1 MSEDTVPGREAQND
15 ILEDISGLVGMGITA
30 AEYADAAR
38 EAVNDI
44 LEDIR
49 AGIEAG
55 GGGGGGGGDGYTESE
70 ADARFVFRAGD
81 AMSGTLLFQN
91 GTVGAP
97 GIAFIADANTGIRT
111 SGADSLTLV
120 SGGTVS
126 FTAGSTLNISARP
139 LSIPDGSA
147 AVPALTFTT
156 NSDSGLFLSGSN
168 ILGFA
173 TGGISRLLL
182 STTALTSSVPLV
194 LPAGPTADLQAATK
208 KYVDDAI
215 SIVSG
220 GVTEAPTDG
229 QAYLRQSAG
238 WVTRA
243 SLGLDQASLDARYLR
258 LAGGTLTGAIT
269 LPGAPTLTLH
279 AATKGYVDSAI
290 SGGTAVDST
299 ARLAAAAAQSTA
311 NDAMPKAGGTFTGMI
326 LLSGGPTLGLHP
338 ASKTYVDGL
347 ISGGTAVD
355 STARTSAGNRVLKAG
370 DTMTGVLLLPDGAV
384 GAPALA
390 PATSSGSGIYFPAAG
405 TVAIGSAGSNIV
417 SITGTDVTSTKTIRG
432 TGNASAPAFSF
443 VGGTNT
449 GLFLSTADLGFSV
462 GGTARMV
469 LGSTGLVMSVPIT
482 LSVAPTADGHAAN
495 KEYVDDAIA
504 ALSILPE
511 APIDGA
517 VYGRRNAGWVG
528 ALPIIGG
535 TLTGNLTVPTGTDTT
550 PSLLFGSGLG
560 ASGHGGELVFI
571 VGSLP
576 RASIGTNGIST
587 PYQMIGKAGA
597 ATSPSFSFTGDLNT
611 GFYNAGP
618 DSIGVS
624 AGGTLRVMFNAT
636 DVTSTVPII
645 LPGDPTADL
654 HAATKGYVDDLVS
667 GGVTA
672 IDSTARAAAAAA
684 QATADAALPLAGG
697 TMSGIITMPTSAV
710 TAPGINHSGSTQT
723 GIYFPSAGVVG
734 FAVAGSNAL
743 SVSASAITAA
753 KQVLALGSATG
764 TASAPAYAFTGDT
777 DTGIYQISG
786 DNLGFTAGGTLRLTV
801 STTAITSTLPVV
813 LPGSPSSSLQAAT
826 KGYVDG
832 LISGGTAVDST
843 ARASAATAQTTAD
856 GKVAK
861 GGDTMTGILTLSGAP
876 TLTLHAATKGYV
888 DGQITGGTAV
898 DNTARTAAA
907 TAQTT
912 ADNAATNAN
921 GRVSKSGDTMTGL
934 LVLSGAPTLG
944 THATT
949 KTYVDGLITG
959 GTAVD
964 STARA
969 SAATAQTT
977 ADGKVSK
984 SGDTL
989 TGTLVLPAGTT
1000 TNPSIAFT
1008 GSTNTGIRLSAG
1020 NTFAVTTSG
1029 TDRLTVSTTAISGVL
1044 PIRQAAGSVSA
1055 PSFSFTAETNTGI
1068 WQPAAG
1074 ELAFAIAGTQKL
1086 HLAAT
1091 VLTSAVPL
1099 LLPSDPTNN
1108 LHAATKQY
1116 VDGLV
1121 GSPVDSVARA
1131 AAAAAQA
1138 DIDAHEALTNNPH
1151 SVTAAQVGA
1160 LTPSDAATTYLALAG
1175 GTLTGT
1181 LSLVAGAPTL
1191 AAHATRKDYVD
1202 TQVATRLTQAA
1213 ADALYQP
1220 LDAELTALAGLSSTA
1235 DRLPYFTGT
1244 GTAAL
1249 ATFTNFGRTLVDD
1262 ADASAARTTL
1272 GLGSA
1277 ATQASSAFQAAD
1289 AELAAI
1295 AGLVSATDRLPYFTG
1310 SGTAS
1315 LATFTSFGR
1324 TLAALADAAAGRTA
1338 LGLGTAAVEAATAFQ
1353 SADATLTALAG
1364 LSYSARSVLEL
1375 TAADTFTLRPVGTAN
1390 STDQLDRAAG
1400 DTRYLQLSGGTLTG
1414 ILTLNADPVSALQAA
1429 TKQYVDGRTPIVA
1442 DAPNDGQEYV
1452 RKNLAWAVASSGMSD
1467 APSDGTSYGRLN
1479 GAWTGVLPL
1488 VGGILTGALTV
1499 PAGSAGSPS
1508 IMMGDTNSGIYGGA
1522 DAIGISTNGTARMT
1536 FSTTEITTTIPV
1548 VGPNGTVSAPTWSF
1562 SGDSNTGIYW
1572 VSADTMG
1579 FSTNAT
1585 LRLSIGT
1592 ADITST
1598 LPIVL
1603 PGNPVNNLEVAPK
1616 QYVDTQVAT
1625 RLTQTA
1631 ADALYQPLDAD
1642 LTAIAGLT
1650 SAADRLPYF
1659 SGSGTASLA
1668 VFTAA
1673 GRALLDDVD
1682 TAAQR
1687 TTLGLGTMAT
1697 QASTS
1702 YLALAGGTMTGG
1714 LLLTSGAPTDPA
1726 HATRKDYVDAAVA
1739 AVDLSTRVAKTGDT
1753 MSGSLIF
1760 EDFVGDIPAITAV
1773 SGGNIRIGYEDFYLN
1788 VSDAEYS
1795 VLAGASTTLHWVDTV
1810 SAGFE
1815 VPVVVPAPV
1824 DPEHATNKTYVDDL
1838 VTTRVAKTGDTMTG
1852 PLVYVSAGA
1861 DGDTGNL
1868 TFLNIDV
1875 DNAINVT
1882 GAGFSPIKIW
1892 GDIYTYFEVNQY
1904 GGVGMGTSAPTD
1916 TDGVN
1921 IKGTPVTLNA
1931 SSPTMRLFR
1940 QAGGIASIQLGSGTA
1955 RRAEIRLQG
1964 LESGAEGDGGDM
1976 QFTVVNNAGTTPT
1989 LAGQF
1994 KRSNAAFQVT
2004 DGAASAPS
2012 LSFMNDPNTGIYSAG
2027 ADSIGLAT
2035 NGTLRLT
2042 LSTTAL
2048 TSTLPVVLPADPT
2061 TSLQAAT
2068 KQYVDTE
2075 VGLKVAKTGD
2085 TMSGNLTIQKAT
2097 PHLILDATGVTSGQI
2112 TWKKDSV
2119 DYYKLSTSGS
2129 PLNMFWWR
2137 YDDAGA
2143 NIGTIMNV
2151 TRATGEIGLG
2161 GNVQAGTAVIIRTP
2175 GLTTAE
2181 AGLTLQNAYV
2191 GADNEVDLRFQT
2203 GAGATR
2209 GRIVGQQEGATNAG
2223 RLVFS
2228 TYVGA
2233 TEGAALTLAANK
2245 QATFS
2250 GSQPVVLPAG
2260 VNPTA
2265 DDHAIR
2271 RAYFEAEA
2279 MARAFMRC

>member
-156 NSDSGLFLSGSN
+156 DSDSGLFLSGSN

-299 ARLAAAAAQSTA
+299 ARSAAAAAQSTA

-355 STARTSAGNRVLKAG
+355 STARTSVGNRVLKAG

-482 LSVAPTADGHAAN
+482 LSAAPTADSHAAN
-495 KEYVDDAIA
+495 KEYVDDAVA

-535 TLTGNLTVPTGTDTT
+535 TLTGNLTVPAGTDTA

-624 AGGTLRVMFNAT
+624 AGGTLRVTFNAA

-697 TMSGIITMPTSAV
+697 TMSGIITMPTSVV

-734 FAVAGSNAL
+734 FTVAGSNAL
-743 SVSASAITAA
+743 SVSATAITAA

-969 SAATAQTT
+969 SATTAQTT

-1029 TDRLTVSTTAISGVL
+1029 TDRLTVSTTAISSVL
-1044 PIRQAAGSVSA
+1044 PIRQAVGSVSA

-1108 LHAATKQY
+1108 LHAVTKQY

-1181 LSLVAGAPTL
+1181 LSLVTGAPTL

-1235 DRLPYFTGT
+1235 DRLAYYTGT

-1249 ATFTNFGRTLVDD
+1249 TVFTNFGRTLVDD
-1262 ADASAARTTL
+1262 ADATAARTTL

-1295 AGLVSATDRLPYFTG
+1295 AGLVSATDQLPYFTG

-1488 VGGILTGALTV
+1488 VGGTLTGNLVVASSADNTQRGVEFTKSGLGYATVALMGENLTGDIGRLTV
-1499 PAGSAGSPS
+1499 NIDNNTVREIRYS
-1508 IMMGDTNSGIYGGA
+1508 DTRYFHQLRA
-1522 DAIGISTNGTARMT
+1522 DA
-1536 FSTTEITTTIPV
+1536 
-1548 VGPNGTVSAPTWSF
+1548 GTVSAPGLSF
-1562 SGDSNTGIYW
+1562 RADTNTGFYTTG
-1572 VSADTMG
+1572 ADSIG
-1579 FSTNAT
+1579 VATNGT
-1585 LRLSIGT
+1585 LRLTISTT
-1592 ADITST
+1592 AITST

-1603 PGNPVNNLEVAPK
+1603 PGNPSNNLEAAPK
-1616 QYVDTQVAT
+1616 QYVDTQVGT
-1625 RLTQTA
+1625 RLTQAA

-1673 GRALLDDVD
+1673 GRALLDDAD
-1682 TAAQR
+1682 ASAQR

-1697 QASTS
+1697 EASSS
-1702 YLALAGGTMTGG
+1702 YLTLAGGTMTGG
-1714 LLLTSGAPTDPA
+1714 LLLASGAPTDPA
-1726 HATRKDYVDAAVA
+1726 HATRKDYVDSAVA
-1739 AVDLSTRVAKTGDT
+1739 AVDLSTRVAK
-1753 MSGSLIF
+1753 
-1760 EDFVGDIPAITAV
+1760 A
-1773 SGGNIRIGYEDFYLN
+1773 
-1788 VSDAEYS
+1788 
-1795 VLAGASTTLHWVDTV
+1795 
-1810 SAGFE
+1810 
-1815 VPVVVPAPV
+1815 
-1824 DPEHATNKTYVDDL
+1824 
-1838 VTTRVAKTGDTMTG
+1838 GDTMTAG
-1852 PLVYVSAGA
+1852 LTIVADSSAGTG
-1861 DGDTGNL
+1861 GDTFG
-1868 TFLNIDV
+1868 FR
-1875 DNAINVT
+1875 INVDAPNNM
-1882 GAGFSPIKIW
+1882 GSGS
-1892 GDIYTYFEVNQY
+1892 GYFPFQIVDDSFVYFAINQY
-1904 GGVGMGTSAPTD
+1904 GGVGINTAPPVDTRGMNILGPIVMG
-1916 TDGVN
+1916 N
-1921 IKGTPVTLNA
+1921 GTG
-1931 SSPTMRLFR
+1931 
-1940 QAGGIASIQLGSGTA
+1940 AGGTELQINRSSMNTAALLLKTAGQSRIALS
-1955 RRAEIRLQG
+1955 LQG
-1964 LESGAEGDGGDM
+1964 AESGAEGDGGDLK
-1976 QFTVVNNAGTTPT
+1976 FYRYTNAGSPT
-1989 LAGQF
+1989 HSASF
-1994 KRSNAAFQVT
+1994 RRA
-2004 DGAASAPS
+2004 DGAFVFSDGSASAPI
-2012 LSFMNDPNTGIYSAG
+2012 LTFMNDPNTGIYSAG

-2061 TSLQAAT
+2061 ANLQAAT
-2068 KQYVDTE
+2068 KQYVDT
-2075 VGLKVAKTGD
+2075 
-2085 TMSGNLTIQKAT
+2085 
-2097 PHLILDATGVTSGQI
+2097 
-2112 TWKKDSV
+2112 
-2119 DYYKLSTSGS
+2119 
-2129 PLNMFWWR
+2129 
-2137 YDDAGA
+2137 
-2143 NIGTIMNV
+2143 
-2151 TRATGEIGLG
+2151 
-2161 GNVQAGTAVIIRTP
+2161 AV
-2175 GLTTAE
+2175 
-2181 AGLTLQNAYV
+2181 
-2191 GADNEVDLRFQT
+2191 
-2203 GAGATR
+2203 
-2209 GRIVGQQEGATNAG
+2209 
-2223 RLVFS
+2223 
-2228 TYVGA
+2228 
-2233 TEGAALTLAANK
+2233 
-2245 QATFS
+2245 
-2250 GSQPVVLPAG
+2250 AG
-2260 VNPTA
+2260 VGGSGITEA
-2265 DDHAIR
+2265 DVL
-2271 RAYFEAEA
+2271 
-2279 MARAFMRC
+2279 ARSFMRC